1 MKTSRDSKNQVLP
14 IKATLTHILVSQGKE
29 ALSGP
34 DDQLSVSQRESPT
47 EHSIVNDLGDRV
59 FNNNNLELL
68 KATKKRGNPQR
79 HREPKIS
86 LQADIEAV
94 VSPEPYKRFLDSNPA
109 TKKSA
114 NVNLERKKTLF
125 DESRSHGDSEKCYD
139 KQIMAFERS
148 VPSHEAD
155 LRDYTFGRER
165 GSVTQHRRSIP
176 QEDSSQE
183 NLMNEDQLCTADNEV
198 DFKELYSLA
207 QLQIKKIQ
215 NRLAQTE
222 SKFSSLQVEYDI
234 LNNSFDTASLQL
246 ERLQAENSELREKL
260 SKIVSTNEHM
270 PSTSEN
276 ENVYRWRTLFQKAV
290 SKLAE
295 ERQSRVKAENEKKR
309 VLKELE
315 VFEEDIM
322 KRFVVLRNQAKARV
336 KEMKAWT
343 SQMEQIRE
351 LLEMLPPK
359 TGNTA
364 WPQVEKGNSSDKQQ
378 RDADMKANKHGKV
391 CAADNTNSTEVESA
405 KSTQAELNT
414 LKKAEKELASEH
426 EAEERLLEQ
435 WRVDAQRLTAS
446 LQHLL
451 QPTQKLDRPEKLKRK
466 ESLNR

>member
-1 MKTSRDSKNQVLP
+1 LKTSRDSKNQVLP

-165 GSVTQHRRSIP
+165 G
-176 QEDSSQE
+176 
-183 NLMNEDQLCTADNEV
+183 
-198 DFKELYSLA
+198 
-207 QLQIKKIQ
+207 
-215 NRLAQTE
+215 
-222 SKFSSLQVEYDI
+222 
-234 LNNSFDTASLQL
+234 
-246 ERLQAENSELREKL
+246 
-260 SKIVSTNEHM
+260 
-270 PSTSEN
+270 
-276 ENVYRWRTLFQKAV
+276 
-290 SKLAE
+290 
-295 ERQSRVKAENEKKR
+295 
-309 VLKELE
+309 
-315 VFEEDIM
+315 
-322 KRFVVLRNQAKARV
+322 
-336 KEMKAWT
+336 
-343 SQMEQIRE
+343 
-351 LLEMLPPK
+351 
-359 TGNTA
+359 
-364 WPQVEKGNSSDKQQ
+364 
-378 RDADMKANKHGKV
+378 V
-391 CAADNTNSTEVESA
+391 CAFAYDNNILWL
-405 KSTQAELNT
+405 KSFCSQ
-414 LKKAEKELASEH
+414 
-426 EAEERLLEQ
+426 
-435 WRVDAQRLTAS
+435 
-446 LQHLL
+446 
-451 QPTQKLDRPEKLKRK
+451 
-466 ESLNR
+466 